1 MVTNLPP
8 TVRRIWTH
16 VGLRVSGVDGR
27 IWEFSFFSHENEGEN
42 MTIFD
47 GGVEIDL
54 FPIGS
59 LPSAATLLNREG
71 HVPETDIFF
80 RNTRIILNQF
90 VEGTMLPVFIFRFR
104 QATIFSS
111 DFYFFSIFVFI
122 SVSALHNIIHL

>member
-1 MVTNLPP
+1 
-8 TVRRIWTH
+8 
-16 VGLRVSGVDGR
+16 
-27 IWEFSFFSHENEGEN
+27 

-59 LPSAATLLNREG
+59 LPSAATLLYREG